1 MLLPHLSKFQIERK
15 IKMMKIDKYL
25 PMRAYL
31 KLLRKFDSTK
41 NNDVKILT
49 GPLKGYRWNVRS
61 NTNGFFTGK
70 YEAEFVE
77 LLMGK
82 LKPTDVFYDIGA
94 NAGYFS
100 IIASTVIKEENSIV
114 AFEPVPY
121 LHKIIQHHASVNG
134 VKNVDVFPYAISN
147 KTGTVQF
154 SNMDKTGG
162 NTYISESSIFKNSD
176 TLEVKSTSLDDFLAN
191 NKQYKIPTILKID
204 AEGAE
209 FDVLQGAR
217 KTLKD
222 HKPLLFLS
230 THDIHLPGVKDK
242 CLNFLRD
249 LGYTIEQKVEDSK
262 DKKPGLDDFIAY

>member
-1 MLLPHLSKFQIERK
+1 
-15 IKMMKIDKYL
+15 MKIDKYL

-31 KLLRKFDSTK
+31 KFLRKFDSTK
-41 NNDVKILT
+41 NNDVKIMT

-61 NTNGFFTGK
+61 NTNGFFTGR

-77 LLMGK
+77 LLMSK
-82 LKPTDVFYDIGA
+82 LKSTDVFYDIGA

-100 IIASTVIKEENSIV
+100 VIASTVIKEQNSIV

-121 LHKIIQHHASVNG
+121 LHEIIKHHAKVNRVNNISVY
-134 VKNVDVFPYAISN
+134 PYAVSD
-147 KTGTVQF
+147 KSGTVEF

-162 NTYISESSIFKNSD
+162 NTYISESSIFKKSED
-176 TLEVKSTSLDDFLAN
+176 SVIVKSTSLDDFLEN
-191 NKQYKIPTILKID
+191 NKNYKIPTILKID

-209 FDVLQGAR
+209 FDVLNGAK
-217 KTLKD
+217 KTLTD

-242 CLNFLRD
+242 CLNFLKD
-249 LGYTIEQKVEDSK
+249 IGYTIEQKVEDSK

>member
-1 MLLPHLSKFQIERK
+1 
-15 IKMMKIDKYL
+15 MMKIDKYL

-49 GPLKGYRWNVRS
+49 GPLRGYNWNVRS
-61 NTNGFFTGK
+61 NTNGFFTGR

-77 LLMGK
+77 LLMSK

-100 IIASTVIKEENSIV
+100 IIASTVISEQNSIV

-121 LHKIIQHHASVNG
+121 LHDIIKHHAEVNN
-134 VKNVDVFPYAISN
+134 VKNVSVFPYAVSD
-147 KTGTVQF
+147 KTGTVEF

-162 NTYISESSIFKNSD
+162 NTYISDSSIFKTSRD
-176 TLEVKSTSLDDFLAN
+176 SLEVKCVSLDDFIDEHKN
-191 NKQYKIPTILKID
+191 FKIPTILKID

-209 FDVLQGAR
+209 FDVLEGAK
-217 KTLKD
+217 KTLKE

-242 CLNFLRD
+242 CLNFLKD
-249 LGYTIEQKVEDSK
+249 LDYTIEQKVEDSK